1 MISAEK
7 NWEPRNLTPEDLA
20 DGEAYHRA
28 LYPTGSTDVLAG
40 WHEES
45 IIPLVEKAAEFI
57 KTGDIVV
64 DYGSGSGGSAVELL
78 KLLDSQNKN
87 IKLVLIDPLPSWF
100 SKAWDLLHF
109 REDVFFRLSSYTDSD
124 GKYKIRTLE
133 EMLEGEKVDYI
144 ISASTLHLIPP
155 KVYSK
160 LFTELYNSLKSE
172 GTFFWNSGDIE
183 RDDKPE
189 NTVFLHDPYR
199 RVRDLI
205 ADDKTYREK
214 IKNMPEK
221 VAKTIETIAARMFP
235 PPPTFNVL
243 KDALTSAGF
252 EGKIDSSVVTMNRDD
267 ARSFITVPRLT
278 GIAGAIEEKEE
289 REKLIL
295 HNLEISLNEM
305 KERGQ
310 ANESGYQTFWT
321 YGTFS
326 KTGGLE

>member
-1 MISAEK
+1 MISDEK
-7 NWEPRNLTPEDLA
+7 NWKPRDLTPEDLA

-78 KLLDSQNKN
+78 KLLESQNKN

-100 SKAWDLLHF
+100 NKAWDLLHF
-109 REDVFFRLSSYTDSD
+109 REDVFFRLSSYTDLN
-124 GKYKIRTLE
+124 GKFKIRTLE
-133 EMLEGEKVDYI
+133 EMLESEKVDYI

-155 KVYSK
+155 KVYPK
-160 LFTELYNSLKSE
+160 LFTEFHDSLKPE
-172 GTFFWNSGDIE
+172 GMFFWNSGDIE
-183 RDDKPE
+183 RDDRPK

-205 ADDKTYREK
+205 ADDKTYRKKVKQMSEK
-214 IKNMPEK
+214 EAQTTEA
-221 VAKTIETIAARMFP
+221 VASRIFP
-235 PPPTFNVL
+235 PPPTLNVL
-243 KDALTSAGF
+243 KDALTATGF
-252 EGKIDSSVVTMNRDD
+252 VGEIDFKVVTMNRED
-267 ARSFITVPRLT
+267 ARRFITVPRLT
-278 GIAGAIEEKEE
+278 EIGGAIKEIEE

-295 HNLEISLNEM
+295 RNLEIALDEM
-305 KERGQ
+305 KKKGQ
-310 ANESGYQTFWT
+310 ANDSGYRTFWT
-321 YGTFS
+321 YGTFR
-326 KTGGLE
+326 KNT